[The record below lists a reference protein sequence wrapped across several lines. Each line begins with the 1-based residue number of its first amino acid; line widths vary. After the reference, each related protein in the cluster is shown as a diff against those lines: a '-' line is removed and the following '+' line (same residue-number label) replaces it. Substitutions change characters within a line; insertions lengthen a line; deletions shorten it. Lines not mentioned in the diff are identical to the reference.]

1 MKAMSFELDDDE
13 YPIAIIGR
21 TGLFIDKFGF
31 RTTKGKEKYNNR
43 HKLFHYFLLDTFV
56 LK

>member
-1 MKAMSFELDDDE
+1 MSFELDDDE